1 MRVLGRSWKS
11 PGNLFQKKGTNPERH
26 VEWGKPKA
34 KATKL
39 CKARPQGRNCI
50 AMAQLRMPA
59 AIIRWP
65 TADLPVNSDY

>member
-1 MRVLGRSWKS
+1 VNFRVLEKSMRVLGRSWKS

-39 CKARPQGRNCI
+39 CKARPQGP
-50 AMAQLRMPA
+50 QGQ
-59 AIIRWP
+59 
-65 TADLPVNSDY
+65 TTGQ